1 MSGIF
6 FYLPVTGYDIST
18 VFMHNNNGGKSV
30 LYGMKTALDDF
41 IMQRRGIYGVL
52 HVAILILSVI
62 LVIAISIDTFKSDTD
77 VVSETYLNIQL
88 WICLFFL
95 ADFFIE
101 WVLAA
106 RKCVYLASHAVFFI
120 ISIPYLN
127 IFRYADIVFPPE
139 TEYLLRF
146 IPLIRGGY
154 ALVIVVGQLFY
165 NRASSLLVT
174 YMTLLGAAVYFSSLL
189 FYVLEHD
196 LNPMV
201 KGYGDALW
209 WALMDVT
216 TVGSNIYAVTVA
228 GKGMSVALAAVGMMM
243 FPVFTVY
250 ITSLVQRGNGNGK
263 PQQ

>member
-1 MSGIF
+1 
-6 FYLPVTGYDIST
+6 
-18 VFMHNNNGGKSV
+18 
-30 LYGMKTALDDF
+30 MKTALNDF
-41 IMQRRGIYGVL
+41 ITQRRGIYGVL
-52 HVAILILSVI
+52 HVVILVLSVI
-62 LVIAISIDTFKSDTD
+62 LVVAISIETFKSDTD
-77 VVSETYLNIQL
+77 FVSDFYLRVQL
-88 WICLFFL
+88 WICILFL

-101 WVLAA
+101 WWLAA
-106 RKCVYLASHAVFFI
+106 RKWNYLVSHVIFLI

-127 IFRYADIVFPPE
+127 IFRYANIVFPHE

-165 NRASSLLVT
+165 NKASSLLVI
-174 YMTLLGAAVYFSSLL
+174 YMTLLGTAVYFSSLL
-189 FYVLEHD
+189 FFVVEHNI
-196 LNPMV
+196 NPLV

-228 GKGMSVALAAVGMMM
+228 GKAMSVALAAIGMMM

-250 ITSLVQRGNGNGK
+250 ITSLIQRGNGNADSR
-263 PQQ
+263 Q

>member
-1 MSGIF
+1 
-6 FYLPVTGYDIST
+6 
-18 VFMHNNNGGKSV
+18 
-30 LYGMKTALDDF
+30 MKTALNDF

-52 HVAILILSVI
+52 HVAILVLSVI
-62 LVIAISIDTFKSDTD
+62 LVVAISIETFKSDTD
-77 VVSETYLNIQL
+77 FVSDFYLRVQL
-88 WICLFFL
+88 WICILFL
-95 ADFFIE
+95 ADFFLE
-101 WVLAA
+101 WWLAA
-106 RKCVYLASHAVFFI
+106 RKWNYLVSHVIFLI

-127 IFRYADIVFPPE
+127 IFRFAEIVFPPE

-165 NRASSLLVT
+165 NKASSLLVI
-174 YMTLLGAAVYFSSLL
+174 YMTLLGTAVYFSSLL
-189 FYVLEHD
+189 FFVVEHNV
-196 LNPMV
+196 NPLV

-228 GKGMSVALAAVGMMM
+228 GKVMSVALAATGMMM

-250 ITSLVQRGNGNGK
+250 ITSLIQRGNDNAGNR
-263 PQQ
+263 Q